1 MMNILNDLT
10 RNERRDLYAYALSV
24 APWTTIPVTDN
35 FSASAR
41 EIADA
46 LEYSDGAALR
56 LSAKTQRAN
65 MQEAAA
71 GSSRERRTRL

>member
-1 MMNILNDLT
+1 MMTSILNDLT

-24 APWTTIPVTDN
+24 APWSTIPVTDT

-46 LEYSDGAALR
+46 LEYSDGAALYWDE
-56 LSAKTQRAN
+56 LEQDYYFHLIET
-65 MQEAAA
+65 
-71 GSSRERRTRL
+71 GTR